1 MSETVQIILMV
12 LLLIGVYILSQI
24 VVGWRIRR
32 AANRIVKDLERLKAR
47 DPATAVELPYAKHN
61 LFRIGMRDFR
71 PKAVAAL
78 VQGEIVAQTAAGKYY
93 LQKSPSELKL

>member
-1 MSETVQIILMV
+1 MSDIPQIIVMV
-12 LLLIGVYILSQI
+12 ILLIGVYVLTQV

-32 AANRIVKDLERLKAR
+32 AGAGIIKDLERRKAL
-47 DPATAVELPYAKHN
+47 DPDSAVELPYARPN

-78 VQGEIVAQTAAGKYY
+78 VQGEIVAQTADGKYY
-93 LQKSPSELKL
+93 LKKRPHELNL

>member
-1 MSETVQIILMV
+1 MSDIPQIIVMV
-12 LLLIGVYILSQI
+12 ILLIGVYLLTQV

-32 AANRIVKDLERLKAR
+32 AGAGIIKDLERRKAL
-47 DPATAVELPYAKHN
+47 DPDSAVELPYARPN

-93 LQKSPSELKL
+93 LKKRTHELNL